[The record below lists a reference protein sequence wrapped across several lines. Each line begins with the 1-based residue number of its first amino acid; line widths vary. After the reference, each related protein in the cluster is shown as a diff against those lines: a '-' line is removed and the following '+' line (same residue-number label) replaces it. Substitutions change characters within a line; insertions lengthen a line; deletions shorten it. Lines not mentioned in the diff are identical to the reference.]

1 MNAETMRRNAF
12 HCRARAETLKDE
24 AARLKY
30 LQMADAWNSLADNK
44 DWLDGVLWDDL
55 APLQPELVHAP

>member
-1 MNAETMRRNAF
+1 MEAGMKAETMRRNAF
-12 HCRARAETLKDE
+12 DCRTRAETLKDE

-55 APLQPELVHAP
+55 APLHAA